1 MLTARAVSPSNRVA
15 SLAMKDREALKIE
28 AAPLDPLTA
37 ADGFGGFLSTIFVV
51 TAAGAVVFGLLA
63 SGSGEPLLLTIIA
76 VLAMLG
82 LFLLFGIAAGHIRIG
97 ARVPAGD
104 VLNAAS
110 AALPFCTNPTTADAF
125 PPEAS
130 ARTPSRPP
138 LRQSIVTRGSS
149 FCNSVTCAR
158 STRVL
163 YTSNDWSRFT
173 FCNSVSP

>member
-1 MLTARAVSPSNRVA
+1 MLRPSTIAMITAEALAPSNQVA
-15 SLAMKDREALKIE
+15 SVPMKDREALKIE

-104 VLNAAS
+104 VLKAAADAIDEPKMVARADGS
-110 AALPFCTNPTTADAF
+110 VIYWNPAFDTLFGRSESGPRAAL
-125 PPEAS
+125 
-130 ARTPSRPP
+130 
-138 LRQSIVTRGSS
+138 
-149 FCNSVTCAR
+149 
-158 STRVL
+158 
-163 YTSNDWSRFT
+163 
-173 FCNSVSP
+173 